1 MLNKP
6 NSLFNKFQ
14 IIVLQ
19 LILHVQYRLHLFVSL
34 LTNLEKKRDR
44 GLLSFILFNKKFIVN
59 FVMNITKQKCPEK
72 DGHCADAMIQ
82 SEIISKVDYR
92 EK

>member
-1 MLNKP
+1 M
-6 NSLFNKFQ
+6 
-14 IIVLQ
+14 
-19 LILHVQYRLHLFVSL
+19 
-34 LTNLEKKRDR
+34 
-44 GLLSFILFNKKFIVN
+44 SFIFFNKKFIVN

>member
-6 NSLFNKFQ
+6 NSLFDEFQ

-34 LTNLEKKRDR
+34 LTNLEKKGID
-44 GLLSFILFNKKFIVN
+44 V
-59 FVMNITKQKCPEK
+59 
-72 DGHCADAMIQ
+72 
-82 SEIISKVDYR
+82 Y
-92 EK
+92 